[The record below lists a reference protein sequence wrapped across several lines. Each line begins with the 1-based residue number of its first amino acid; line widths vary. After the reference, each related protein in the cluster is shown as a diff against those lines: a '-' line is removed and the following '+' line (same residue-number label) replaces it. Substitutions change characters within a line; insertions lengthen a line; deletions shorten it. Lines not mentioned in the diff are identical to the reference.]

1 MQTLKQYSDRFWYMT
16 PVAETD
22 RPILGVVVGDT
33 HTLMIDAGN
42 SEAHTNL
49 FLDALTVQGI
59 KRPTLVALTHWHW
72 DHVFGLSALT
82 DTVSIA
88 STATKAGMERLLPYA
103 WDDASLADRVEDGR
117 EIAFCAEAI
126 QLEYGEDRSMRV
138 VLPTLTFDDTLTLD
152 LGGVHVILKHV
163 GGDHAA
169 DAVVAYVP
177 EEKVLFLGD
186 ALYANLY
193 APSWRMTPA
202 RTLRLLELLDQFEAE
217 AYVWSHGQVVT
228 RPEYEKDRDVLRH
241 LARITTNFPGNK
253 EAITAQYE
261 RLTGRTVDEETQ
273 ELISFF
279 VNGSSEEA

>member
-1 MQTLKQYSDRFWYMT
+1 MQSLKQHSDRFWYMD

-22 RPILGVVVGDT
+22 RPILGAVVGDT

-49 FLDALTVQGI
+49 FLDALAERGI

-72 DHVFGLSALT
+72 DHIFGLSALT
-82 DTVSIA
+82 DAVSIA

-103 WDDASLADRVEDGR
+103 WDDASLAERVEDGR

-126 QLEYGEDRSMRV
+126 QLEYGAERSMRV
-138 VLPTLTFDDTLTLD
+138 VLPTMTFDDTLTLD
-152 LGGVHVILKHV
+152 LGGAHVILKHV

-169 DAVVAYVP
+169 DAVVIYVP

-193 APSWRMTPA
+193 APSWRMSPTQ
-202 RTLRLLELLDQFEAE
+202 TLRLLDVLDQFEAE

-228 RPEYEKDRDVLRH
+228 RLEYEKDRDVLRH
-241 LARITTNFPGNK
+241 LAQITLDFPGNK

-261 RLTGRTVDEETQ
+261 RLTGRAVDEEVQ

-279 VNGSSEEA
+279 VNGSSEGR

>member
-1 MQTLKQYSDRFWYMT
+1 MQTLKQHSDRFWYMD

-22 RPILGVVVGDT
+22 RPILGAVVGDT

-42 SEAHTNL
+42 SEAHTQL
-49 FLDALTVQGI
+49 FLDALTKQEI

-72 DHVFGLSALT
+72 DHIFGLSALT

-88 STATKAGMERLLPYA
+88 STATKVGMEQLLPYA
-103 WDDASLADRVEDGR
+103 WDDASLAERVKDGR
-117 EIAFCAEAI
+117 EIAFCVEAI
-126 QLEYGEDRSMRV
+126 QLEYGTERSMRV
-138 VLPTLTFDDTLTLD
+138 VLPTMIFDDTLTLD
-152 LGGVHVILKHV
+152 LGGVHVLLKHV

-193 APSWRMTPA
+193 APSWRMTPSQ
-202 RTLRLLELLDQFEAE
+202 TLRLLDVLDQFEAE
-217 AYVWSHGQVVT
+217 AYVWSHGQIVT
-228 RPEYEKDRDVLRH
+228 RSEFEKDRDILRK
-241 LARITTNFPGNK
+241 LAHITIDFPGNK
-253 EAITAQYE
+253 KMITTQYE
-261 RLTGRTVDEETQ
+261 GLTGRPVDEEEQ

>member
-1 MQTLKQYSDRFWYMT
+1 MQTLKQHSDRFWYMD

-22 RPILGVVVGDT
+22 RPILGAVVGDT
-33 HTLMIDAGN
+33 HTFMIDAGN
-42 SEAHTNL
+42 SEAHTHL

-72 DHVFGLSALT
+72 DHIFGLSALT

-103 WDDASLADRVEDGR
+103 WDDGSLAERVRDGR

-126 QLEYGEDRSMRV
+126 QLEYGAERSMRV
-138 VLPTLTFDDTLTLD
+138 VLPTVTFDDTLTLD

-169 DAVVAYVP
+169 DAVVAYMP

-193 APSWRMTPA
+193 APTWRMTPGQ
-202 RTLRLLELLDQFEAE
+202 TLRLLDVLDQFDAE

-228 RPEYEKDRDVLRH
+228 RPEYEKDRDILRS
-241 LARITTNFPGNK
+241 LARITIDFPGNK
-253 EAITAQYE
+253 RVITAQYE
-261 RLTGRTVDEETQ
+261 RLTGRSVDEEEQ

-279 VNGSSEEA
+279 VNGSNGEA